1 MAVGTDRTPLF
12 RCNGDRA
19 GTGFHVLRIDG
30 GRKQF
35 PKEYGIQPHTLS
47 NELFRTDG
55 IQNYENNFRM
65 GISAGYNILSGH
77 GTLVSL
83 SAAFGGSVYTQYHRS
98 LYYDLCAKWGTSAY
112 FKPLVGLGVRYYQ
125 SLGNTGK
132 DRLCLYVSIGF
143 RFN

>member
-1 MAVGTDRTPLF
+1 MTAPL
-12 RCNGDRA
+12 CNESED
-19 GTGFHVLRIDG
+19 
-30 GRKQF
+30 
-35 PKEYGIQPHTLS
+35 
-47 NELFRTDG
+47 
-55 IQNYENNFRM
+55 
-65 GISAGYNILSGH
+65 
-77 GTLVSL
+77 
-83 SAAFGGSVYTQYHRS
+83 VYKRQQYHRS